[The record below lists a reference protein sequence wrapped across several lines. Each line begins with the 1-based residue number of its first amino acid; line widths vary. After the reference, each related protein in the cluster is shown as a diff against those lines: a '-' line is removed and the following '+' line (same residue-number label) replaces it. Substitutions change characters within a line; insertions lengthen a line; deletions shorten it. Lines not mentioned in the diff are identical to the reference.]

1 MQKTYDECYL
11 ICSTAVY
18 FEGQVSYPTFW
29 FFFLAFFFN
38 LFATPY
44 LHHEEQRKD
53 FVTEIFFMGRTTE
66 Q

>member
-18 FEGQVSYPTFW
+18 FEGQVSYPTFLVLLPC
-29 FFFLAFFFN
+29 FFFH

-44 LHHEEQRKD
+44 LHHEEQMKD
-53 FVTEIFFMGRTTE
+53 FVTEIFFMGRTIE
-66 Q
+66 